1 MKSMQR
7 LCQALHPPLKMPL
20 VTILVEDNKPICDTL
35 VPALEE
41 TANAQVVAIAKT
53 STGAAQALARWRGK
67 WHLLV
72 VDLHLGQG
80 SGLDVLQAVGPRSSD
95 QHVLVLTNHATPEM
109 RARCLALGADA
120 VFDKLTELQAFFDH
134 CTQLPE
140 VVV

>member
-1 MKSMQR
+1 
-7 LCQALHPPLKMPL
+7 MPL
-20 VTILVEDNKPICDTL
+20 VTLLVEDNKPICDTL

-53 STGAAQALARWRGK
+53 SLGATQALARWLGK

-95 QHVLVLTNHATPEM
+95 QHVLVLSNHATPEM

-120 VFDKLTELQAFFDH
+120 VFDKVTELQAFFDH

>member
-1 MKSMQR
+1 MS
-7 LCQALHPPLKMPL
+7 LL
-20 VTILVEDNKPICDTL
+20 TILVEDSKPICDTL

-53 STGAAQALARWRGK
+53 SIGAAQALARWRGK
-67 WHLLV
+67 WQLLV

-80 SGLDVLQAVGPRSSD
+80 PGLDVLQAVGPRSPD
-95 QHVLVLTNHATPEM
+95 QHVLVLFSHATPEM

-120 VFDKLTELQAFFDH
+120 VFDKVTELQAFFAH
-134 CTQLPE
+134 CMQLHE